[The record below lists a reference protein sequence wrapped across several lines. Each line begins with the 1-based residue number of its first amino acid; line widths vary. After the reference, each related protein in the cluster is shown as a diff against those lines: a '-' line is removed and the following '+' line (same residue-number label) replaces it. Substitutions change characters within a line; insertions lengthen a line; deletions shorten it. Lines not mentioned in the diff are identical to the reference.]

1 VTRMLLAHMLTV
13 TLPSRCRAS
22 LRGGRAANPRALHA
36 AAYFLAK
43 AKETVDLETVAGLR
57 AGEASGPKGGARRLV
72 RGARRERAARP
83 GARRQEGLR
92 AAVGAAQLRAGQSD
106 RVAKA
111 DMTKSG
117 ASKEM
122 IDFFY
127 GWNLKEMSKDMF
139 LHYAG
144 LDRMARLAYAYITAW
159 M

>member
-1 VTRMLLAHMLTV
+1 MPRPTF
-13 TLPSRCRAS
+13 SRRPKRPWTWRRWRACARARR
-22 LRGGRAANPRALHA
+22 RGQRAALDDSYEAH
-36 AAYFLAK
+36 
-43 AKETVDLETVAGLR
+43 V
-57 AGEASGPKGGARRLV
+57 ASGQHDPELDVKKGFEPQWGQHSFRR
-72 RGARRERAARP
+72 
-83 GARRQEGLR
+83 
-92 AAVGAAQLRAGQSD
+92 QSD

-117 ASKEM
+117 ATKEM